1 MTPIMPEGT
10 KCARCDVPIK
20 KFEPFVVSRFGKEV
34 QFLHKRPCIM
44 EPYQGELRFDQV
56 HQLPAVDAT

>member
-10 KCARCDVPIK
+10 KCARCDEPIK
-20 KFEPFVVSRFGKEV
+20 NFEPFVVSRFGKEV

-44 EPYQGELRFDQV
+44 EPYRGKF
-56 HQLPAVDAT
+56 LPEHVLAPILGRPN